1 VPGDRAALEVEDRAI
16 LRAERY
22 QVVDHLKH
30 SRLSR
35 GSRARIDASRPAER
49 IAMAHLG
56 GSASSD
62 IDAPLK
68 DVWAAIEDVLSAPQW
83 QGGLDAMT
91 ALESDGDGRPVLVE
105 TENDI
110 KVRRIKARVRFHYE
124 GPTRLSW
131 TQEQG
136 EMKAVD
142 GSWEL
147 EDLGSDRTRATYNLD
162 ADPGRLLGL
171 LIKGPVE
178 AATRAIFV
186 NGRPG
191 ELKRLVEGARA
202 G

>member
-1 VPGDRAALEVEDRAI
+1 
-16 LRAERY
+16 
-22 QVVDHLKH
+22 
-30 SRLSR
+30 
-35 GSRARIDASRPAER
+35 
-49 IAMAHLG
+49 MAHLG

-91 ALESDGDGRPVLVE
+91 ALEHDGDGRPVLVE

-136 EMKAVD
+136 DMKAVD

-147 EDLGSDRTRATYNLD
+147 ADLGGGRTRATYNLD
-162 ADPGRLLGL
+162 ADLGRLLGL

-186 NGRPG
+186 AGRPG
-191 ELKRLVEGARA
+191 ELKRLVEGE
-202 G
+202 